1 MSNPIWSRLNEEIPQ
16 KLWHYTSMQGF
27 RGIVES
33 KTIWATDTRFLS
45 DREES
50 IHAHKIANE
59 LVEETPEFGDKG
71 FPLRDNLRQAVQFAF
86 DDGALHPDRTQFFV
100 ASFSAAEDRLSQ
112 WRGYSG
118 QTSGVS
124 LAFDLFVP
132 RIEVRVNGFG
142 LLAPCVYDLKTK
154 KECLSHA
161 LDHYKEKS
169 EQIWKEGPDACNP
182 VSAEEI
188 RKRLA
193 MVKTG
198 VELLQVTALLKN
210 ESFFEEKEWRLIIPV
225 FAGREEPQRQFR
237 CGNTT
242 LIPYIAYPFSAD
254 TLVDVMLGP
263 GSDAKAIQAAEAFL
277 KSTNIAI

>member
-198 VELLQVTALLKN
+198 VELLQ
-210 ESFFEEKEWRLIIPV
+210 
-225 FAGREEPQRQFR
+225 REEPQRQFR

-277 KSTNIAI
+277 KSQKISVPPRVSKIPFRPW